1 MTPLSTDSRCTQGR
15 PVRYSWAGEST
26 VRLDS
31 YKTDIVAAIAAVLH
45 LPDQKQTEATRFSP
59 HRLRAEDRSTNQVR
73 RRTRGEKAKKSNRRY
88 VTGRVTVSF
97 VKINPRVVTS

>member
-1 MTPLSTDSRCTQGR
+1 MTPLSTDSRYPQGR

-97 VKINPRVVTS
+97 VK

>member
-1 MTPLSTDSRCTQGR
+1 MTPLSTDSRYTQGR

-59 HRLRAEDRSTNQVR
+59 HRLRAEDRHESST
-73 RRTRGEKAKKSNRRY
+73 S
-88 VTGRVTVSF
+88 S
-97 VKINPRVVTS
+97 NPRREGQKK